1 TRAFCPL
8 ILETES
14 RRIQRGK
21 GNRGSIPTSDETRV
35 RLDLIHCQRH
45 NQQRTAAFAIL
56 SLFVNPKDFMYE
68 FAVTP
73 AVTQIRRRGVEIAE
87 VAAGSL
93 GAELELESGDRVMS
107 VNGRAVCDYL
117 DFRFQTAGETEM
129 VVDVLKPSG
138 EHWELNIERDEAED
152 FGLSFEQIVPRQ
164 CANECLFCF
173 CKGNPETARPS
184 LFVRDEDVRLS
195 FLYGNYTTLTSITDE
210 EMRRVVEQRLTPQYV
225 SVHATDLEVRAYLL
239 GIDKQ
244 RADISG
250 KMRQML
256 DAGIEIHAQVVLCPT
271 INDGEILRK
280 TIADL
285 AELHP
290 RVSSV
295 AIVPLGL
302 TRYLNDARLTPVTPE
317 FCRQAIREVTGIQR
331 DLRAKLGTTFAFLGD
346 EIYLRAGRAVPS
358 RKHYGDYPQIED
370 GIGMVRSFEN
380 EFSAL
385 RRRLERRA
393 RAAGGSLGRS
403 PSELFGTILTGTL
416 FAPVLRRQVE
426 RLNVRLGTRLHVAA
440 VENDYFGGDV
450 SVAGLLTGGDF
461 AAARERVRGDFVIMP
476 RVALKSDE
484 AIMLDGMRLEDLQ
497 SQFEVPLYAFDFAG
511 FAEMLENITRE
522 RVPARQPQTQ
532 QPAVRVSG

>member
-1 TRAFCPL
+1 
-8 ILETES
+8 
-14 RRIQRGK
+14 
-21 GNRGSIPTSDETRV
+21 
-35 RLDLIHCQRH
+35 
-45 NQQRTAAFAIL
+45 
-56 SLFVNPKDFMYE
+56 MYE

-73 AVTQIRRRGVEIAE
+73 AVTQIRRRGVEITE
-87 VAAGSL
+87 VTPGSM
-93 GAELELESGDRVMS
+93 GAEFELEPGDRV
-107 VNGRAVCDYL
+107 VRDYL

-129 VVDVLKPSG
+129 VVDVRKPSG

-195 FLYGNYTTLTSITDE
+195 FLYGNYTTLTSITDD

-225 SVHATDLEVRAYLL
+225 SVHATDLDVRAYLL
-239 GIDKQ
+239 GIDKE

-271 INDGEILRK
+271 INDGEVLRR

-302 TRYLNDARLTPVTPE
+302 TRYLNDPRLTPVTPE
-317 FCRQAIREVTGIQR
+317 FCRRAIREVTQIQR

-346 EIYLRAGRAVPS
+346 EIYLRAGRTVPS

-380 EFSAL
+380 EFDAL
-385 RRRLERRA
+385 MRRLGRTNGALTQPPGRA
-393 RAAGGSLGRS
+393 SN
-403 PSELFGTILTGTL
+403 LFGTIMTGTL
-416 FAPVLRRQVE
+416 FAETLRRLVE
-426 RLNVRLGTRLHVAA
+426 RLNQKSGTRLHVVA

-461 AAARERVRGDFVIMP
+461 AAAREKVRGGFVIIP
-476 RVALKSDE
+476 RVALKSDDS
-484 AIMLDGMRLEDLQ
+484 IMLDGMRFEELQKQFDVPVYAMDL
-497 SQFEVPLYAFDFAG
+497 SSLSSLIEYG
-511 FAEMLENITRE
+511 FTN
-522 RVPARQPQTQ
+522 
-532 QPAVRVSG
+532 